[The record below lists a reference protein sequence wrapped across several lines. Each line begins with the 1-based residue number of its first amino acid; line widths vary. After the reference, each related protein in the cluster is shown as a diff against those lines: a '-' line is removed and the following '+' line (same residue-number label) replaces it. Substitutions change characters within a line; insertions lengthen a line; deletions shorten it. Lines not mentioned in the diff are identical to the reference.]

1 MIEFWENLQGHLER
15 GRRVFASLVAENTKG
30 SPGTPG
36 AKFLVSE
43 GGDLFGTIG
52 GGNMEY
58 RLIDHARN
66 VLGETGYA
74 PEKRTLVHRKTGAG
88 EKSGMICS
96 GSQTNIYCLC
106 ERERDLATVE
116 RIVAI
121 LRDDRPGWL
130 GIDADGMRVEEREP
144 DLDQPSITLGEENGR
159 WIYGEDLLNR
169 RRLALIGGGHCSVAL
184 CEVMAKLGY
193 EVFIFDK
200 RKDVFTLEKATG
212 ARRISIVSDYAEA
225 GPMIPF
231 PELTAVVVMTTDFLS
246 DVRGLLG
253 VVDLPFPFIG
263 LMGSNAKIVNIYA
276 KLREEGVPPEK
287 LAPIY
292 GPVGLQIDS
301 DTPEEIAISVAA
313 QILQE
318 RNFPGKFR

>member
-1 MIEFWENLQGHLER
+1 MIAFWKNLQGHLKR
-15 GRRVFASLVAENTKG
+15 GQRVFVSLVAENTKG

-36 AKFLVSE
+36 AKFLVSA

-58 RLIDHARN
+58 RLIDHARMF
-66 VLGETGYA
+66 LGEAEYT
-74 PEKRTLVHRKTGAG
+74 PEKRTLVHRKTGSG

-106 ERERDLATVE
+106 EGERDLATVE

-121 LRDDRPGWL
+121 LQDDRPGWL
-130 GIDADGMRVEEREP
+130 GIDTGGMRVEEKGPNFDRAR
-144 DLDQPSITLGEENGR
+144 ITLVEENGK
-159 WIYGEDLLNR
+159 WTYGEDLLNR

-184 CEVMAKLGY
+184 CEVMARLGY
-193 EVFIFDK
+193 EVLIFDK
-200 RKDVFTLEKATG
+200 RKDVFTLKKATD
-212 ARRISIVSDYAEA
+212 ARRISIVADYAEA
-225 GPMIPF
+225 GPMISF
-231 PELTAVVVMTTDFLS
+231 PKLTAVVVMTTDFLS

-253 VVDLPFPFIG
+253 VVNLPFPFIG
-263 LMGSNAKIVNIYA
+263 LMGSNAKIVNIYTE
-276 KLREEGVPPEK
+276 LRKAGVPPEK
-287 LAPIY
+287 LASIY
-292 GPVGLQIDS
+292 GPVGLPIDS